1 MNIVN
6 CVVLCYESLLKSENV
21 FSGLLRCK
29 HILCIQSRSKLLG
42 HNLPKGGKGVVR
54 TSRGLHKQ

>member
-21 FSGLLRCK
+21 FSGLLRCN
-29 HILCIQSRSKLLG
+29 HILYTHIRSKFC
-42 HNLPKGGKGVVR
+42 
-54 TSRGLHKQ
+54 

>member
-42 HNLPKGGKGVVR
+42 HNLPKGGRV
-54 TSRGLHKQ
+54 